1 MRKGYS
7 RLLPQAH
14 LWMDIVLLN
23 GSFIFAYFTRFGD
36 SVSLVGNQ
44 YLNLLLA
51 GNLLWILITH
61 LLKTYHFTRLSY
73 NFNNQITEFGKTAL
87 VHAGVLVVL
96 IYFTQQGEEFS
107 RKQFLFT
114 YGFFMVAA
122 TFARAT
128 SLIILQLYRRAGYNY
143 RNYAVIGKGDLA
155 SMITGF
161 YDERPELGYRY
172 RGQLQNATSA
182 DSLGDVE
189 NFIEKENLDYIY
201 CCLSEM
207 NDESVRGIIR
217 IAERKRT
224 QVRLVPDFRG
234 FLSNMASIEYHDM
247 YPVIE
252 VNTKPFSSAQEET
265 VKRVFDVVFSSVVM
279 ILGAPIFLMVMAM
292 VKVSSPGPVFFLQ
305 ERSGRWGNLF
315 KIMKFRT
322 MYADS
327 HKFNMQHSQGDYD
340 PRITP
345 IGRILRRTRLDE
357 LPQFLNVIKGD
368 MSIVGPRPLYK
379 YDVDM
384 LMQEAPD
391 QFQKLLTVRPGITS
405 IGQIKVG
412 YASNAQENVQRL
424 RYDMQYLRK
433 YSLKTDVLLIFQT
446 VQVMVL
452 GRGR

>member
-1 MRKGYS
+1 MGKGYS

-23 GSFIFAYFTRFGD
+23 ASFIFAYYARLGNP
-36 SVSLVGNQ
+36 VGMIGSQ
-44 YLNLLLA
+44 YLNLLLV
-51 GNLLWILITH
+51 GNLLWILVTY
-61 LLKTYHFTRLSY
+61 LLKTYHFNRLSY
-73 NFNNQITEFGKTAL
+73 NFNNQVGEFGKTAL
-87 VHAGVLVVL
+87 VHAAVLTAL

-107 RKQFLFT
+107 RSQFFFT
-114 YGFFMVAA
+114 YCYFMLAA
-122 TFARAT
+122 TFARGF
-128 SLIILQLYRRAGYNY
+128 SLVGLKLYRRAGYNF
-143 RNYAVIGKGDLA
+143 RNYAVVGKGELA
-155 SMITGF
+155 SLITDF
-161 YDERPELGYRY
+161 YEERPELGYRY
-172 RGQLQNATSA
+172 AGQLEVSQET
-182 DSLGDVE
+182 DSIAG
-189 NFIEKENLDYIY
+189 IERFMESGHLDYVY
-201 CCLSEM
+201 CCLS
-207 NDESVRGIIR
+207 DVTDDGLRRIIKV
-217 IAERKRT
+217 AERKKT

-247 YPVIE
+247 YPIIE
-252 VNTKPFSSAQEET
+252 INTKPFSSTKEET
-265 VKRVFDVVFSSVVM
+265 VKRVFDLTFSSVIM
-279 ILGAPIFLMVMAM
+279 ILGAPVFLLVMLMVRI
-292 VKVSSPGPVFFLQ
+292 SSPGPVFFLQ
-305 ERSGRWGNLF
+305 ERSGRWGNVF

-327 HKFNMQHSQGDYD
+327 HKLGMQHSQGDYD

-391 QFQKLLTVRPGITS
+391 QFQRLLTVRPGITS

-412 YASNAQENVQRL
+412 YASNVQENIQRL
-424 RYDMQYLRK
+424 RYDMQYLKK
-433 YSLKTDVLLIFQT
+433 YSLRTDILLIFQT